1 MLSDHNEIKLE
12 SNNNNNKIS
21 KNKTK
26 YVDN

>member
-21 KNKTK
+21 INKTK
-26 YVDN
+26 YLDN